1 MIFLSNLNLLSCLT
15 NAVAV
20 CKAKDAFNLVEC
32 YMLLDLNHIPV
43 KLRRGPAGKKIKL
56 NTQKN
61 TKQFIL
67 HKMCL
72 K

>member
-1 MIFLSNLNLLSCLT
+1 MIFLNNLNLLSCLT

-43 KLRRGPAGKKIKL
+43 KLRRGPAGKKI
-56 NTQKN
+56 
-61 TKQFIL
+61 
-67 HKMCL
+67 
-72 K
+72 